1 MNSLDPDFEKLSIE
15 QISKIDALCCE
26 YERERKQGKNVTI
39 ESFVQRSTPD
49 VRDTLE
55 CELIQIELEILDAW
69 DQLHTLPDLEQR
81 FPAHIEQLRLKTSE
95 LTQRSEPCTEQ
106 AETHGHSAAAGSTL
120 NEAKETRPLSDEATE
135 PSGNDAHTPRFHIL
149 RNLAEGGIG
158 TVYVAFDR
166 DLRREVAI
174 KELKRKFTHDQAV
187 AYRFEREASVTG
199 NLEHPNIVP
208 IYATGKRSDGR
219 PYYAMRLIRG
229 KSMAAF
235 IADMHAQK
243 LPPEELPS
251 SPLCRDL
258 ILRFVTVCRAIGFA
272 HSRGIIHR
280 DLKPS
285 NIMLGDFGET
295 LVVDWGLARSL
306 SDSSSPLLSLPLETQ
321 NIFESDQQTMAGTVV
336 GTPGYMSPEQANGNT
351 ADVSPAS
358 DVYSL
363 GATLFHL
370 LTNEVPFVHTGM
382 QSAPKNAPPSLASSN
397 NRNTEVFV
405 GSGEIPTSFER
416 LLHRHKL
423 PPQLR
428 AICLRSMQFEP
439 TKRYS
444 SAELL
449 ANDLEAWLLGDPI
462 AALPESAWQQ
472 LKRWAKRHPAIV
484 ASTMVGLLI
493 SVLALGIT
501 LSLLANKNEALSQ
514 SYAREQLASQEAE
527 KNAKVAEEQSI
538 EALAQRERVLGILKT
553 FLFDVQEGLADIPG
567 GAAVQRNVL
576 ATVLKQLGEV
586 SREFV
591 GDREAQHSNA
601 MALVEL
607 ADLFSRVGS
616 TDIEL
621 DLPGWDKTKLSP
633 LEAASTLYQEAL
645 KIEQNIA
652 DSNKAQTRRAIPL
665 ILSKRA
671 EILVQLADTPNAI
684 KQFEEAISAQKGL
697 WKEEP
702 HSIQPAMDLAMSM
715 DGIGKIWL
723 ANEKLKQ
730 AEEIYQEMLTLLLPY
745 IEREPSNSNQSKNV
759 DIVKDNT
766 EKDNTGSEQLDREL
780 QRMIGLVYSR
790 LADIAA
796 KTGDLTRAAELYQH
810 DLIIS
815 RKLYQE
821 NPNQLSAK
829 RDLCIVL
836 DRLGNMASKKG
847 QIREALASYQES
859 MQIREGLHA
868 AEPLSSRVKRDL
880 FISYMKCG
888 DTRMM
893 LDEVDL
899 AKQDYDKALAIADE
913 MARMDPANAVA
924 SQFQSICAEVLADV
938 SIKKEKFDEA
948 LTYANRS
955 LEISQ
960 RLLAKDPTDA
970 QKQDDVLI
978 CKLKVAKVLY
988 TSGAYDAALADLNLL
1003 LPSVKSAFEEQVGIL
1018 ARAMDYSIVLLRIA
1032 EAQLATKQSAEAEE
1046 NCKTTLQV
1054 FESVP
1059 SENRQDAIALRRI
1072 VNAWT
1077 MLGRAQVDLQN
1088 FGEARKSL
1096 ERAKELTLD
1105 MIANQVRVEQM
1116 KADLEEIETLLESI
1130 HP

>member
-15 QISKIDALCCE
+15 QLSKIDALCSD
-26 YERERKQGKNVTI
+26 YERERKEGGNVTI
-39 ESFVQRSTPD
+39 ESIVQRSTPD
-49 VRDTLE
+49 LREALE

-69 DQLHTLPDLEQR
+69 DQLHSLSELEQR
-81 FPAHIEQLRLKTSE
+81 FPERIEQLRKRSSE
-95 LTQRSEPCTEQ
+95 LKQRPEPITEQ
-106 AETHGHSAAAGSTL
+106 GETHGHSAASGSTL
-120 NEAKETRPLSDEATE
+120 NEAKELRFPSDETTDI
-135 PSGNDAHTPRFHIL
+135 SGNNAQSPRFHIL

-166 DLRREVAI
+166 DLQREVAI
-174 KELKRKFTHDQAV
+174 KELKRKFTHDRAV
-187 AYRFEREASVTG
+187 AHRFEKEASVTG
-199 NLEHPNIVP
+199 HLEHPNIVP

-243 LPPEELPS
+243 LSPEVLHS

-258 ILRFVTVCRAIGFA
+258 ILRFVAVCRAIGFA

-306 SDSSSPLLSLPLETQ
+306 SDVSSHLLSSSRETKDA
-321 NIFESDQQTMAGTVV
+321 IESGQQTMDGTVV

-351 ADVSPAS
+351 AEVSPAS

-363 GATLFHL
+363 GATLFHI
-370 LTNEVPFVHTGM
+370 LTNEVPYVHTGM
-382 QSAPKNAPPSLASSN
+382 QSAPKNTLPSLASSN
-397 NRNTEVFV
+397 GCNTDVFV
-405 GSGEIPTSFER
+405 GNGETPTSFE
-416 LLHRHKL
+416 LLVHRHKL
-423 PPQLR
+423 PLQLR
-428 AICLRSMQFEP
+428 AICLRSMEFEP
-439 TKRYS
+439 TKRYE

-462 AALPESAWQQ
+462 TALPESAWPQI
-472 LKRWAKRHPAIV
+472 KRWAKRHPATV

-514 SYAREQLASQEAE
+514 SYTREQLASQEAE
-527 KNAKVAEEQSI
+527 KNAKVAEEQRV

-567 GAAVQRNVL
+567 GATVQRNVL
-576 ATVLKQLGEV
+576 TTVLKQLGEV

-591 GDREAQHSNA
+591 GDKEAQHSNA

-645 KIEQNIA
+645 KIEQDSAN
-652 DSNKAQTRRAIPL
+652 SNKAQTRRAIPL
-665 ILSKRA
+665 IQSKRA

-684 KQFEEAISAQKGL
+684 KQFEEALTAQKVL

-723 ANEKLKQ
+723 ASEKLKQ

-745 IEREPSNSNQSKNV
+745 AEREHNESQQPKKM
-759 DIVKDNT
+759 DAVKDDT
-766 EKDNTGSEQLDREL
+766 ETDNAGSEQLNREL
-780 QRMIGLVYSR
+780 QRLIGLVYSR
-790 LADIAA
+790 LADIAS
-796 KTGDLTRAAELYQH
+796 KNGDLNRAAELYQH

-815 RKLYQE
+815 KKLYQE

-836 DRLGNMASKKG
+836 DRLGNMASKRG

-859 MQIREGLHA
+859 LQIREGLHA

-880 FISYMKCG
+880 FVSYMKCG

-938 SIKKEKFDEA
+938 SIKKEEFDEA
-948 LTYANRS
+948 LAYAKRS
-955 LEISQ
+955 LEISE

-988 TSGAYDAALADLNLL
+988 NSGDYAAALADLNLL
-1003 LPSVKSAFEEQVGIL
+1003 LPSVKSAYEEQVGTI
-1018 ARAMDYSIVLLRIA
+1018 ARAMDYSVVLLRIA
-1032 EAQLATKQSAEAEE
+1032 EAQLASEQPADAEE
-1046 NCKTTLQV
+1046 KCKTTLQV

-1077 MLGRAQVDLQN
+1077 MLGRAQEDMQK
-1088 FGEARKSL
+1088 FSEARQSL
-1096 ERAKELTLD
+1096 ERAKELALD

-1116 KADLEEIETLLESI
+1116 TADLEEIESLLESVN
-1130 HP
+1130 P

>member
-15 QISKIDALCCE
+15 QLSKIDTLCSD
-26 YERERKQGKNVTI
+26 YERERKQGGNVTI
-39 ESFVQRSTPD
+39 ESIVQRSTPD
-49 VRDTLE
+49 IREALE
-55 CELIQIELEILDAW
+55 CELIQIELEILDSW
-69 DQLHTLPDLEQR
+69 DQLHTLPQLEQR
-81 FPAHIEQLRLKTSE
+81 FPEHLVQLRKQSNELK
-95 LTQRSEPCTEQ
+95 QRQEPFAEQ
-106 AETHGHSAAAGSTL
+106 TETHVHSAASGSTL
-120 NEAKETRPLSDEATE
+120 NEANEMRPFSDEPTE
-135 PSGNDAHTPRFHIL
+135 LPGNHVHTPRFHIL

-166 DLRREVAI
+166 DLQREVAI
-174 KELKRKFTHDQAV
+174 KELKRKFTRDRAV
-187 AYRFEREASVTG
+187 VYRFEKEASVTG

-243 LPPEELPS
+243 LPPEDLHS

-258 ILRFVTVCRAIGFA
+258 IFRFVTVCRAIGFA

-306 SDSSSPLLSLPLETQ
+306 SDLSPGQLALPNDTKDT
-321 NIFESDQQTMAGTVV
+321 FESSQQTMAGTVV

-351 ADVSPAS
+351 AEVSPAS

-363 GATLFHL
+363 GATLFQL
-370 LTNEVPFVHTGM
+370 LTNEVPYMHTGM
-382 QSAPKNAPPSLASSN
+382 HSAPKNAPPFLASSDDH
-397 NRNTEVFV
+397 NTGVFV
-405 GSGEIPTSFER
+405 GNGVYPTSFER
-416 LLHRHKL
+416 LLHKHKL

-428 AICLRSMQFEP
+428 AICLRSMEFEP
-439 TKRYS
+439 KKRYG

-449 ANDLEAWLLGDPI
+449 ANDLEAWLLGEPI
-462 AALPESAWQQ
+462 TALPESAWQHV
-472 LKRWAKRHPAIV
+472 KRWAKRHPAIV

-527 KNAKVAEEQSI
+527 KNAKVAEEQSV

-553 FLFDVQEGLADIPG
+553 FLFDVQEGLANIPG
-567 GAAVQRNVL
+567 GATVQRNVL
-576 ATVLKQLGEV
+576 TTVLNQLGEV

-591 GDREAQHSNA
+591 DDKDAQHSNA

-645 KIEQNIA
+645 KLEQNIA
-652 DSNKAQTRRAIPL
+652 DTNKAQTRRAIPL
-665 ILSKRA
+665 IQSKRA

-684 KQFEEAISAQKGL
+684 KHFEEALSAQKAL

-745 IEREPSNSNQSKNV
+745 TEKENTESQQAKSLET
-759 DIVKDNT
+759 VKDNA
-766 EKDNTGSEQLDREL
+766 EREVLDREL
-780 QRMIGLVYSR
+780 QRLIGLVYSR

-796 KTGDLTRAAELYQH
+796 KNGDLTRAAELYQN

-815 RKLYQE
+815 KKLYQE

-847 QIREALASYQES
+847 QIREALAYYQES
-859 MQIREGLHA
+859 LQIREELHA
-868 AEPLSSRVKRDL
+868 AEPLSSRVKREL
-880 FISYMKCG
+880 FVSFMKCG

-899 AKQDYDKALAIADE
+899 AKEDYDKALTIADE

-938 SIKKEKFDEA
+938 AIKEEKFDEA

-955 LEISQ
+955 LEISE

-988 TSGAYDAALADLNLL
+988 NAGAYDAALADLNLL
-1003 LPSVKSAFEEQVGIL
+1003 LPSVKSAYEEQVGIL

-1059 SENRQDAIALRRI
+1059 AENRQDAIALRRI

-1077 MLGRAQVDLQN
+1077 MLGRAQADLQK
-1088 FGEARKSL
+1088 FDEARKSL
-1096 ERAKELTLD
+1096 ERAKELTLE

-1116 KADLEEIETLLESI
+1116 KADLEEIETLLDSI